1 MKPAVSTETLG
12 KRSIP
17 SLACFLLYV
26 GQNHS
31 SREESM
37 TFIVIWIVSSILGV
51 MIGSSKGRGGAG
63 FALGF
68 LLGPLGVIITLFMK
82 PDTAKVEEEAVVSGG
97 MRKCPY
103 CAELVKT
110 EAVICKHCQKD
121 LPPVEPATSSE

>member
-1 MKPAVSTETLG
+1 
-12 KRSIP
+12 
-17 SLACFLLYV
+17 
-26 GQNHS
+26 
-31 SREESM
+31 M

-68 LLGPLGVIITLFMK
+68 LLGPLGVIIALFLK
-82 PDTAKVEEEAVVSGG
+82 PNSGKVEAEAIVSGG

-121 LPPVEPATSSE
+121 LPELEENVTEPKD